1 MRAKFDYYRSQKHL
15 RNVAAL
21 DCQSCGRGGPS
32 QAAHSNKAEHG
43 KCMQR
48 KASDIYTAALCPRCH
63 DTVDNSYTLTREQR
77 EAIWHAAWRNT
88 RSILV
93 GNGQWPEVT
102 IEDIPRSSLEQEY
115 DLATYGDWMS
125 DENQQ

>member
-1 MRAKFDYYRSQKHL
+1 MRAKFSYYRSVKHL

-32 QAAHSNKAEHG
+32 QAAHSNSSRHG
-43 KCMQR
+43 KGKSL

-63 DTVDNSYTLTREQR
+63 DAVDNSYTLTREQR
-77 EAIWHAAWRNT
+77 EAIWHAAWVNT

-93 GNGQWPEVT
+93 GNGQWPEGVVYEH
-102 IEDIPRSSLEQEY
+102 I
-115 DLATYGDWMS
+115 
-125 DENQQ
+125 

>member
-1 MRAKFDYYRSQKHL
+1 MTRAKFPYYRSEKHL

-32 QAAHSNKAEHG
+32 QAAHSNSSRHG
-43 KCMQR
+43 KGR
-48 KASDIYTAALCPRCH
+48 SIKASDIYTAALCPRCH
-63 DTVDNSYTLTREQR
+63 TEVDSGKLTREQR

-93 GNGQWPEVT
+93 GNGLWPEGV
-102 IEDIPRSSLEQEY
+102 
-115 DLATYGDWMS
+115 LA
-125 DENQQ
+125 

>member
-1 MRAKFDYYRSQKHL
+1 MTRAKFPYYRSQKHL

-32 QAAHSNKAEHG
+32 QAAHSNRAEHG
-43 KCMQR
+43 KGR
-48 KASDIYTAALCPRCH
+48 SIKASDIYTAALCPRCH

-93 GNGQWPEVT
+93 GNGQWPEGV
-102 IEDIPRSSLEQEY
+102 
-115 DLATYGDWMS
+115 LA
-125 DENQQ
+125 